1 MASGIYCSGE
11 PRDQDKRENGMGVA
25 VSSMR
30 HEYMLFVRDT
40 YVSDV
45 NWMSLYMWWMVSI
58 GNDVDEYDDV

>member
-45 NWMSLYMWWMVSI
+45 NWYVFVYV
-58 GNDVDEYDDV
+58 VDGFNR